1 MPLSDFY
8 PCRPSDPLCGECGAH
23 TSSYFQIDEH
33 IICPAC
39 AEKMDLD
46 DLADRFGVDSV
57 SELFVE
63 LGIPF
68 SGLFDG
74 ESEDRP

>member
-1 MPLSDFY
+1 MFECY
-8 PCRPSDPLCGECGAH
+8 PCRPCDPLCGECGLR

-39 AEKMDLD
+39 AEKMALD

-57 SELFVE
+57 VDLFVE

-68 SGLFDG
+68 SGIFD
-74 ESEDRP
+74 SEQEKLI